1 MSFQIRRFFRSG
13 SAGTPAVA
21 APRTLCRRPVLAGAA
36 AVVATTSLLASPAE
50 AHDRCDSLANAATA
64 AGVFYPPAAGFQ
76 VGYYLAKFVDELGEE
91 ESVDPDVFDCNGA
104 VSLSPDD
111 YARITGNT
119 DPTGAFYPYWK
130 ETGAFIQAS
139 YDFNFAKARWQQ
151 LREAVLDAK
160 LAGDADLA
168 EALQAETDAA
178 YGMVTTR
185 LGSYK
190 DAHDTYATTIAEAA
204 RIYREREFSFVPPL
218 GVDTVVKV
226 MQASLDGQVPEFEI
240 RFWVDIACTPP
251 GYIDAEGLLAP
262 ADRFVNDEVPPGTY
276 LDAEMLESPATIF
289 DNIAATLATDVKA
302 AVDRLLPDN
311 DALAAPCAGDLN
323 GDGIINVGDLGIILG
338 MWGNA
343 CP

>member
-1 MSFQIRRFFRSG
+1 MSFQIRRFLRPGF
-13 SAGTPAVA
+13 AGASAVA
-21 APRTLCRRPVLAGAA
+21 ASFVPRKRPVLAGAA
-36 AVVATTSLLASPAE
+36 AMMAAASLLASPAE
-50 AHDRCDSLANAATA
+50 AHDRCDSLANATTA
-64 AGVFYPPAAGFQ
+64 AGVFWPPAAGFQ
-76 VGYYLAKFVDELGEE
+76 VGYYLAKFVDELGREE
-91 ESVDPDVFDCNGA
+91 AVDPDVFDCGGA
-104 VSLSPDD
+104 VSLTPDD

-151 LREAVLDAK
+151 LREDVRDAK
-160 LAGDADLA
+160 IAGDAGLA

-178 YGMVTTR
+178 YGVVVTR

-190 DAHDTYATTIAEAA
+190 DAHDTYAASVAEAA
-204 RIYREREFSFVPPL
+204 RIYRERAFSFVPPL
-218 GVDTVVKV
+218 GVNTVVKV
-226 MQASLDGQVPEFEI
+226 MQASLDGEVPEFEV
-240 RFWVDIACTPP
+240 RFWVDVACTPL

-262 ADRFVNDEVPPGTY
+262 ADRFVNDAVPPGTY
-276 LDAEMLESPATIF
+276 LDAEMLQSPATIL
-289 DNIAATLATDVKA
+289 DSVAATLATDVKA

-311 DALAAPCAGDLN
+311 DVLPAPCAGDLN

>member
-1 MSFQIRRFFRSG
+1 MSFQIRRFMRSG
-13 SAGTPAVA
+13 SAGAPAVA
-21 APRTLCRRPVLAGAA
+21 APRVARRRSILAGAV

-50 AHDRCDSLANAATA
+50 AHDRCDSLANATTA
-64 AGVFYPPAAGFQ
+64 AGVFWAPAAGFQ
-76 VGYYLAKFVDELGEE
+76 VGYYLAKFVDELGQEGA
-91 ESVDPDVFDCNGA
+91 VDPGVFDCNGA

-139 YDFNFAKARWQQ
+139 YDFNFAKARWHQ
-151 LREAVLDAK
+151 LREAVLAAK

-168 EALQAETDAA
+168 EAMQAETDAA
-178 YGMVTTR
+178 YGMVATR

-190 DAHDTYATTIAEAA
+190 EAHDTYAASIAEAA

-218 GVDTVVKV
+218 GVGTVAKV
-226 MQASLDGQVPEFEI
+226 MQASLDGDVPEFEV

-262 ADRFVNDEVPPGTY
+262 ADRFVNDDVPPGTY
-276 LDAEMLESPATIF
+276 LDAEMLESPASIL
-289 DNIAATLATDVKA
+289 DSVAATLATDVKA
-302 AVDRLLPDN
+302 AADRLLPDN

-323 GDGIINVGDLGIILG
+323 GDGIINAGDLGIILG